1 LKGYLIFVEHY
12 RMFNKDL
19 FGIKHFRL
27 IPFIGGIILA
37 LFFFSTFKMEIR
49 SIFQYP
55 HPDNIHERVY
65 KDKNGICYAYT
76 AETVNCNDN
85 QSVLKDY
92 PLQS

>member
-1 LKGYLIFVEHY
+1 
-12 RMFNKDL
+12 MFNNDL

-27 IPFIGGIILA
+27 IPFIGGVLLA
-37 LFFFSTFKMEIR
+37 VSFLSIFKMEAH

-65 KDKNGICYAYT
+65 KDKNGACYAYT

-85 QSVLKDY
+85 ESILKEY
-92 PLQS
+92 PLQN

>member
-1 LKGYLIFVEHY
+1 
-12 RMFNKDL
+12 
-19 FGIKHFRL
+19 
-27 IPFIGGIILA
+27 
-37 LFFFSTFKMEIR
+37 MEIR